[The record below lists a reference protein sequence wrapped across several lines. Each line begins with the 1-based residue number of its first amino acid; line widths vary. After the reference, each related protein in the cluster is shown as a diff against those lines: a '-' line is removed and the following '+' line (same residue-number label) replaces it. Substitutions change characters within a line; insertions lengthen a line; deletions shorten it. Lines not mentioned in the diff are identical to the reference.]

1 MARGVVGGSL
11 SSLRDVVRQVH
22 TIQRKAVIYT
32 TLRIVGY
39 LLLWRYS
46 CFISGTENSKI
57 FSLPTIHMNITMR
70 YGRVKMV
77 PRPTSST
84 AKTVKYPK
92 KTGLKVHYSPILQR
106 KRSMWKSWSET
117 LEVIA
122 LVIENARIFNV
133 NCLSSK
139 DRRRRT
145 SGHNF

>member
-1 MARGVVGGSL
+1 MGGSL

-39 LLLWRYS
+39 LLLWKYS

-106 KRSMWKSWSET
+106 KGQCGKAGVKRLRLLHWS
-117 LEVIA
+117 
-122 LVIENARIFNV
+122 
-133 NCLSSK
+133 
-139 DRRRRT
+139 
-145 SGHNF
+145 